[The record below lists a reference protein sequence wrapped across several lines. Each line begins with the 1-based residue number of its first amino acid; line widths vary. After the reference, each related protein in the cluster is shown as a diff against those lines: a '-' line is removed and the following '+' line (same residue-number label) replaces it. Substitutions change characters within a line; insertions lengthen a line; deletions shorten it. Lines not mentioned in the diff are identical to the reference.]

1 MACFSWIILF
11 VIIWWIVSV
20 IKKGN
25 ANNQK
30 KNYNT
35 RNEINQWVRQT
46 PNMSARNRN
55 TPQNDILSRAKQNV
69 EEVANDDEFMQE
81 KAARR
86 ERLQEQLR
94 QRKADAGES
103 GEASVENGQCWEP
116 IHEHDR
122 VQQNVQEIL
131 RDGNANMDEYM
142 YIASSELMKQVEDLM
157 IKGHEVKLPNQRDFL
172 AEGMDM
178 LTRYTTK

>member
-1 MACFSWIILF
+1 MACFSWIVFF
-11 VIIWWIVSV
+11 VIVCWIVSV
-20 IKKGN
+20 AKKNG

-35 RNEINQWVRQT
+35 RY
-46 PNMSARNRN
+46 NRN
-55 TPQNDILSRAKQNV
+55 QRVHQNPNVSAMHRNMPQNDILSRAKQNV
-69 EEVANDDEFMQE
+69 EDVANDDEFMQE

-86 ERLQEQLR
+86 ERLQEELR
-94 QRKADAGES
+94 QRKAAGES
-103 GEASVENGQCWEP
+103 GEPSVENSQCWEP

-131 RDGNANMDEYM
+131 QDSNANMDEYM
-142 YIASSELMKQVEDLM
+142 YIESSELMKQVEDLM